1 MGKPNPGFQLP
12 GFLWHR
18 PMPSDRCKRGRPSLG
33 TEERLSLGGAA
44 GKACGLRAQ
53 VERCPRAQHAP
64 APGAPSS
71 FEGRCP
77 GRCVCLLPRLQGL
90 FGRPASC
97 LNRSQGGPRVPEN

>member
-33 TEERLSLGGAA
+33 TEERLSRGGAA

-53 VERCPRAQHAP
+53 VERCPPVPSTRP
-64 APGAPSS
+64 PPGPLPHSKDDALAGACACFLVSRDSS
-71 FEGRCP
+71 G
-77 GRCVCLLPRLQGL
+77 VLPL
-90 FGRPASC
+90 
-97 LNRSQGGPRVPEN
+97 V